1 MFIVILMT
9 YDNLS
14 EENRKQTQQNATTN
28 KQTNMEIV
36 LRVDVKRNECIE
48 KMIKEKINEKNSKK
62 ILFSKNKIID
72 KKINKNY

>member
-28 KQTNMEIV
+28 KQTN
-36 LRVDVKRNECIE
+36 KHG
-48 KMIKEKINEKNSKK
+48 NSTE
-62 ILFSKNKIID
+62 SGCETE
-72 KKINKNY
+72 